1 MVIPFAPS
9 TAWVR
14 EYLRLTAS
22 GTDNTEAASLASAS
36 TGISGKQYARCAI
49 STGTLTVPVAGG
61 AGTLKRRG
69 ADPVLSEHGKWRRE
83 HLGAWSA
90 AYGRCAYHTHLMP
103 EIETVYTASEGMT
116 LGEFNW
122 KILQTALEWIDT
134 AALREG
140 DHALLERIRDER
152 SGHVSPQL
160 SIFDALFRLGRET
173 LFVL

>member
-22 GTDNTEAASLASAS
+22 GTDNTEAARLASAS

-116 LGEFNW
+116 LGEFNGRFCRPHLNGSTPRLSG
-122 KILQTALEWIDT
+122 KEITRCLNAYAT
-134 AALREG
+134 REAG
-140 DHALLERIRDER
+140 MSRRNSQFLTPF
-152 SGHVSPQL
+152 SV
-160 SIFDALFRLGRET
+160 
-173 LFVL
+173 

>member
-14 EYLRLTAS
+14 EYVRQTAS
-22 GTDNTEAASLASAS
+22 GTESCEAARLASAS

-61 AGTLKRRG
+61 AATLKRRG

-83 HLGAWSA
+83 HTGAWNA
-90 AYGRCAYHTHLMP
+90 AYGRCPYHAHLMP
-103 EIETVYTASEGMT
+103 EIEKVYAASEGMT
-116 LGEFNW
+116 LGEFNSR
-122 KILQTALEWIDT
+122 ILETALEWIDT
-134 AALREG
+134 DALREA
-140 DHALLERIRDER
+140 DYALLERIRDER
-152 SGHVSPQL
+152 RGLVSPQL
-160 SIFDALFRLGRET
+160 SIFDALFRLGKET